1 MKDLTKKFLSE
12 ADREKI
18 LKAVEKAE
26 AQTSGE
32 IVPMVV
38 SCSYHYPLANVIG
51 AITIAFPLSI
61 LLTQIVGELF
71 WIGSKNMWLFIGI
84 LTVTFTVFLAIVK
97 RVPWLKRIFISKK
110 EMEEEV
116 REAALTGFFKEELYR
131 TRDETGVLIFISIFE
146 HKVWV
151 LADKGINA
159 KVPEGHWE
167 GIVSHIV
174 DGIKNRRQGAAICEA
189 VTKAGELLKAN
200 FPIKPDDTDE
210 LKNLIVQ
217 DD

>member
-1 MKDLTKKFLSE
+1 MKDLVKKFLSE

-18 LKAVEKAE
+18 RQAVEKAE
-26 AQTSGE
+26 AKTSGE

-38 SCSYHYPLANVIG
+38 SCSYHYPMANMIG

-71 WIGSKNMWLFIGI
+71 WIGSRNLWLFIGI
-84 LTVTFTVFLAIVK
+84 LTVTFTVFLEIVK
-97 RVPWLKRIFISKK
+97 RVLWLKRLFISKK

-116 REAALTGFFKEELYR
+116 REAALTGFYKEELYR
-131 TRDETGVLIFISIFE
+131 TRDETGVLIFISVFE
-146 HKVWV
+146 RKVWV
-151 LADKGINA
+151 LADRGINS

-174 DGIKNRRQGAAICEA
+174 DGIKKRRQCEAICEA
-189 VTKAGELLKAN
+189 VAKVGDLLKGH

>member
-1 MKDLTKKFLSE
+1 MKDLAKKFLSE

-18 LKAVEKAE
+18 RKAIETSE
-26 AQTSGE
+26 GQTSGE

-38 SCSYHYPLANVIG
+38 SCSYHYPMSNVIG

-61 LLTQIVGELF
+61 LLTQIIGELF

-84 LTVTFTVFLAIVK
+84 LTVTLTVFHEIVK
-97 RVPWLKRIFISKK
+97 RVPWLKRLFISKK

-116 REAALTGFFKEELYR
+116 REAALTGFFTEELYR
-131 TRDETGVLIFISIFE
+131 TRDETGVLIFISVFE

-151 LADKGINA
+151 LADRGINA
-159 KVPEGHWE
+159 RVPEGYWE
-167 GIVSHIV
+167 GIVRHIV
-174 DGIKNRRQGAAICEA
+174 DGIRNRRQGAAICEA
-189 VTKAGELLKAN
+189 VARAGELLREH